1 MRNKMKKKLCIICS
15 SLYLFN
21 AILHLLL
28 VFGAPLGEFVLGG
41 SYIVIPFHLR
51 IINVLF
57 FILWILA
64 GYAYLIY
71 SNILKTNINLNL
83 VKKFLIGI
91 TTFTTIA
98 IFSNLFVT
106 NSLKEKYL
114 MTPLTLIVSVS
125 SILILTKYTT
135 SRN

>member
-1 MRNKMKKKLCIICS
+1 MKKKLSIICS

-28 VFGAPLGEFVLGG
+28 VLGAPLGEFVLGG
-41 SYIVIPFHLR
+41 TYIVIPLHLR

-57 FILWILA
+57 FILWLLA

-71 SNILKTNINLNL
+71 SNILKTNINMNL
-83 VKKFLIGI
+83 IKKFLIGI

-98 IFSNLFVT
+98 IFSNLFIT

-125 SILILTKYTT
+125 SILILTKYKN
-135 SRN
+135 SSKR

>member
-1 MRNKMKKKLCIICS
+1 MKKKISILCS

-41 SYIVIPFHLR
+41 AYIVVPLHLR
-51 IINVLF
+51 IVNVLF
-57 FILWILA
+57 FILWTLA
-64 GYAYLIY
+64 GYAYLLY

-83 VKKFLIGI
+83 VEKFLIGI

-98 IFSNLFVT
+98 IFSNLFIT

-125 SILILTKYTT
+125 SILILTKYKT
-135 SRN
+135 SCD